1 MKLHFIPWI
10 SLLAERLQKFPDVV
24 LDQQRAAQDAHDF
37 DDGTS
42 QLEVVFKDSDEAICD
57 DGNMY
62 LYTYGILRSSPK
74 GLDAEV
80 LLDPFEEQLNLP
92 AILVQQGNVLGGKLE
107 VVRVVCEGPMQL
119 WSVIND
125 APEREG
131 VILLVPLSCEPDR
144 LVTKD
149 IVRAFREVFPVFDS
163 IIGMELLTYDEER
176 SRLMDGEESCEVKVA
191 SVKHIAGQRLIGKPV
206 HSIDIVQSGGCDSI
220 EYGNLRNDVNLCMD
234 LDAGLGLSELRPTE
248 YGQAKVNGRGVHGIE
263 PAVQLKRLCD
273 ALALCNG
280 DHVKGKLLKDAVVPE
295 VVGPGQHLTVD
306 GLAAEAEKERFPTM
320 GERNICKFPQSTA
333 TLKLAEHKNQQLAP
347 MAQRPAA
354 GMVVVLDNKT
364 PELPLREELCY
375 LSENIMTYMHNCA
388 CFESA
393 AKIANSKV
401 GHAFLKIKR
410 CA

>member
-1 MKLHFIPWI
+1 MQLPFIIIPSLFFKWFEQI
-10 SLLAERLQKFPDVV
+10 SDVV
-24 LDQQRAAQDAHDF
+24 LDQQRAAKNAHDF

-42 QLEVVFKDSDEAICD
+42 QPEVVLNDSDEAICD

-62 LYTYGILRSSPK
+62 LYAYGILRSSPE

-80 LLDPFEEQLNLP
+80 LFDPFEEQLNLP
-92 AILVQQGNVLGGKLE
+92 EILVQQGNVLGGKVE
-107 VVRVVCEGPMQL
+107 VVRIVCEGPMQL
-119 WSVIND
+119 GSVIND
-125 APEREG
+125 APERER
-131 VILLVPLSCEPDR
+131 VILLIPLSFKSYR

-149 IVRAFREVFPVFDS
+149 VVRAFREVIPVLDVV
-163 IIGMELLTYDEER
+163 IGMELLTYDEER
-176 SRLMDGEESCEVKVA
+176 SRLMDGEEPCEVKVS

-206 HSIDIVQSGGCDSI
+206 HSIDIVQSGGCDPI

-263 PAVQLKRLCD
+263 AAVQLKRLRD

-295 VVGPGQHLTVD
+295 AVGPGQHLPVD

-320 GERNICKFPQSTA
+320 GECDICKFPQSTA

-347 MAQRPAA
+347 MAQRPVA
-354 GMVVVLDNKT
+354 GMVVVLCNKT
-364 PELPLREELCY
+364 PELPLREKLCY
-375 LSENIMTYMHNCA
+375 LSENILTYMHNCA
-388 CFESA
+388 GFESA

-401 GHAFLKIKR
+401 GHDFRNLKR

>member
-24 LDQQRAAQDAHDF
+24 LDQQRASQNSHDF

-42 QLEVVFKDSDEAICD
+42 QVEVVLNDSDEAIGD

-62 LYTYGILRSSPK
+62 LYAYCILRSSPK

-92 AILVQQGNVLGGKLE
+92 AILVQQGNVLGGKVE

-125 APEREG
+125 ASELEG
-131 VILLVPLSCEPDR
+131 IILLVPLSCESDR

-149 IVRAFREVFPVFDS
+149 VVRAFREVFPVLDLV
-163 IIGMELLTYDEER
+163 IGTELLTYDEER
-176 SRLMDGEESCEVKVA
+176 SRLMDGEEPCEVKVA
-191 SVKHIAGQRLIGKPV
+191 SVKYIAGQRLIGKPV
-206 HSIDIVQSGGCDSI
+206 HSVDIMQSGICNPIENRYLCD
-220 EYGNLRNDVNLCMD
+220 DVNLCVN
-234 LDAGLGLSELRPTE
+234 LDAGLGLSELRPAE
-248 YGQAKVNGRGVHGIE
+248 YGQAKVNGRRVHGIE
-263 PAVQLKRLCD
+263 PTVQLKRLCD
-273 ALALCNG
+273 ALMLCNG

-320 GERNICKFPQSTA
+320 GERNICKFPQSTTA
-333 TLKLAEHKNQQLAP
+333 LKLAEHKNQQLAP
-347 MAQRPAA
+347 MTQRPAA